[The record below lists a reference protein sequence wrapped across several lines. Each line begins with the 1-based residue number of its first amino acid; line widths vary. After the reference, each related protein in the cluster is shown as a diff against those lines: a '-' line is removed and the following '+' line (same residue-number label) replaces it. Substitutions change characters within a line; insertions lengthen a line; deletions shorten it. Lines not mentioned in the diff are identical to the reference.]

1 MSCVFCK
8 PNAKL
13 KWFKSKME
21 IFHSHKHHFEVED
34 NKYTLIIN
42 NVKLEDGGKYT
53 CQCNKETTSAW
64 LYVEDPE
71 WEFMKKLEDVEA
83 VEREKAIFECDVSD
97 PEAEVSWFRDEK
109 ELKSGGKYEFIKD
122 NLKRRLV
129 IKNCN
134 IKDDGKYSCKMLGQ
148 ETSANLFVG
157 RKYKNLIH

>member
-1 MSCVFCK
+1 MQQRRTSLADCIPDWPTLQKAKKKTEEKETFIEDLDDHKTLEGTKMIRMSCVFCK

-64 LYVEDPE
+64 LYVE
-71 WEFMKKLEDVEA
+71 
-83 VEREKAIFECDVSD
+83 
-97 PEAEVSWFRDEK
+97 
-109 ELKSGGKYEFIKD
+109 
-122 NLKRRLV
+122 
-129 IKNCN
+129 
-134 IKDDGKYSCKMLGQ
+134 
-148 ETSANLFVG
+148 
-157 RKYKNLIH
+157 